1 MTRHLGVLADSH
13 GNVDAWDAACALFGP
28 ADGILH
34 AGDVLAPADTELAER
49 INDCSVPVV
58 IARGNA
64 DGGAERFLRTPLLP
78 LASLFW
84 DGRTVLLSHG
94 TDFPTF
100 RNAALRAGAA
110 LAISGHTHVA
120 ALVREEGTI
129 FLNPG
134 SCSLPLG
141 RDPASVAM
149 IFGHEIRILTLS
161 GDLLH
166 LESW

>member
-13 GNVDAWDAACALFGP
+13 GNVDAWNAAFALFGP

-49 INDCSVPVV
+49 INDCRVPIV

-64 DGGAERFLRTPLLP
+64 DGGAEKFLRTPILP

-84 DGRTVLLSHG
+84 EGRTVLLAHG

-100 RNAALRAGAA
+100 RDAALRARAA
-110 LAISGHTHVA
+110 LTISGHTHIA
-120 ALVREEGTI
+120 TLVREEETI

-149 IFGHEIRILTLS
+149 VFAHEIRILTLS
-161 GDLLH
+161 GDLLQ

>member
-1 MTRHLGVLADSH
+1 MTRHLGVLSDSH
-13 GNVDAWDAACALFGP
+13 GNVEAWDAACALFGA

-34 AGDVLAPADTELAER
+34 AGDVLAQADTELADR
-49 INDCSVPVV
+49 INDCRIPVV

-64 DGGAERFLRTPLLP
+64 DGGAEKFLRTPLLP
-78 LASLFW
+78 LVSLFW
-84 DGRTVLLSHG
+84 EGRTVLLAHG

-100 RNAALRAGAA
+100 RTAALRARAA
-110 LAISGHTHVA
+110 LAISGHTHIA
-120 ALVREEGTI
+120 TLVREEETI

-149 IFGHEIRILTLS
+149 VFAHEIRILTLS

>member
-1 MTRHLGVLADSH
+1 MIARIGILSDSH
-13 GNVDAWDAACALFGP
+13 GDVDAWNAACGLFGT

-34 AGDVLAPADTELAER
+34 AGDVLSESGSDLAER
-49 INDCSVPVV
+49 INECSLPLVV
-58 IARGNA
+58 AWGNA
-64 DGGAERFLRTPLLP
+64 DRGAERILRVPLLP

-84 DGRTVLLSHG
+84 AGRSILLAHG
-94 TDFPTF
+94 TDFPSF
-100 RNAALRAGAA
+100 REVALRSGAA

-141 RDPASVAM
+141 RDPASVAVVYA
-149 IFGHEIRILTLS
+149 HEIRIVTLS